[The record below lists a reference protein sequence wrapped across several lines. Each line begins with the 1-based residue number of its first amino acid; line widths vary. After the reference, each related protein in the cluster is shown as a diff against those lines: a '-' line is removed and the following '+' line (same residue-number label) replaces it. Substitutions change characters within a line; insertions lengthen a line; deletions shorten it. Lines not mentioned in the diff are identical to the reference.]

1 MTFSCLEFG
10 SCADASGITIRSF
23 IVSVNHLLKFFFLR
37 DVFTCSLFICFRPSG
52 DEGGGS
58 DDWNLECVS

>member
-23 IVSVNHLLKFFFLR
+23 IVSVNHLLKVFFFTR
-37 DVFTCSLFICFRPSG
+37 RFHVFVIHLFPAVRR
-52 DEGGGS
+52 
-58 DDWNLECVS
+58 